1 MQSLSRS
8 VAQATVAG
16 EPLPGV
22 FPSLEAAG
30 WRLRRAQVAM
40 IAGAP
45 NAGKSL
51 LGLAWVAGMDLPS
64 LIFSADTDQFTTALR
79 AASMSTG
86 LGMRTLEYRVEKEG
100 RQVLAELTEEFDN
113 LRFCFDPSPTL
124 DDIDQEVKAF
134 IEVWGA
140 PPEVI
145 MVDNLLNVIADEGD
159 EFRGMRTVMAE
170 LHDLARR
177 TGASVMVLHHVV
189 GDHDGDVTPPPRRS
203 LMGKV
208 SQLPEMILTLA
219 NTGDALGIACV
230 KNRTG
235 QADATGKLAIW
246 FGLDAERMTLT
257 DPRTVRRGDT
267 AGWPAPSG
275 TVG

>member
-1 MQSLSRS
+1 MQSLSRA
-8 VAQATVAG
+8 VAQAAVAG

-22 FPSLEAAG
+22 FPSLELAG

-51 LGLAWVAGMDLPS
+51 LGFAWVAGMDLPS

-79 AASMSTG
+79 AAAMSTG
-86 LGMRTLEYRVEKEG
+86 LGMRTLESRVQREG
-100 RQVLAELTEEFDN
+100 RQVLAELTEGFDN

-124 DDIDQEVKAF
+124 DDIDLEVKAF
-134 IEVWGA
+134 TEVWGA

-145 MVDNLLNVIADEGD
+145 MVDNLLNVIADDGD
-159 EFRGMRTVMAE
+159 EFRGMRTTMAE
-170 LHDLARR
+170 LHDLARK
-177 TGASVMVLHHVV
+177 TGACVIVLHHVT
-189 GDHDGDVTPPPRRS
+189 GDYDGDSNPPPRRS

-208 SQLPEMILTLA
+208 SQLPELILTLS

-235 QADATGKLAIW
+235 QADATGRRAIW
-246 FGLDAERMTLT
+246 FGLDAERMSLI
-257 DPRTVRRGDT
+257 DPRTVQ
-267 AGWPAPSG
+267 SG
-275 TVG
+275 STTGGSTSEWAVG